1 MLVID
6 NSPSN
11 HQNYLSP
18 QHDDFST
25 EVISLQNSEMTIE
38 SRFQSDLPQQ
48 QTHQPLEQPQ
58 QPQQPQQ
65 HQQLDSPP
73 ILRKK
78 SSTASSI
85 FKLSSHKNNKKQQ
98 QQPPPTS
105 PNSTSRPN
113 LRSLLRIGS
122 FSSGNQ
128 YTHTNNPNLRQTIEK
143 LSTSS
148 NNNNTFIEF
157 DDEDN
162 IIDQN
167 SNQSQSQRHQEQIP
181 MENQELEDGEDD
193 EEVAYLSDSES
204 DLNFDPRAEESND
217 DYKTGGYHPVCKGEI
232 YYSRKLP
239 NREYI
244 ILRKLGWGHFSTV
257 WLAKSRYNNT
267 LADLEPSINPDTN
280 DYYVA
285 LKFVKSNKNYMEAA
299 RDEIKIMDILE
310 NPLVNNDHVSDDDKS
325 VFQNDPKSHPGY
337 NHVMQLKDDFEISG
351 PNGVHIC
358 MVFEILGENVLNLIY
373 KYKRF
378 YRSVT
383 TEIKRKESED
393 ENSLPIQPPPPT
405 KFSKWDSKNW
415 KKSTKSMLSLGL
427 SSNNNSSTST
437 NKKETTTT
445 TTTNTTSPNHHTSST
460 SSASSSSTSP
470 VEFTTEHE
478 DQGSATSVDSW
489 EDTLDKKLKSM
500 NCQSLVKLMESSKSF
515 GGIPLVMVKQIAKQ
529 LLLALDYMHHAGI
542 IHTDLKPENILI
554 DIKDINKIIKNIED
568 EKISKF
574 RANSMSRRGSLFRR
588 NSSKQQL
595 NSCSCNHIR
604 TLSST
609 SNSSQSSFYYR
620 KSKNSIASKYESPIR
635 CSKPLSSSMS
645 SETLFKDVNFESS
658 ASSTSSTTPRKTSI
672 SKAISPRNFS
682 FFDTSNKKDLH
693 IAEEPEQPQN
703 FDENDCISIKIADL
717 GNATF
722 VDHHFTDNIQTRQ
735 YRSPEVILRSKW
747 DESVDIWSI
756 GCILFE
762 LITSDYLFSP
772 ADGRTYS
779 KDDDHIAQIIELVGP
794 SAVEDMK
801 LLKRNLSMKI
811 KNLNFWGLKEVL
823 VQKYHV
829 EESEAELISS
839 FLMPM
844 LKVNPCER
852 ESPENLLKHPWL
864 N

>member
-1 MLVID
+1 
-6 NSPSN
+6 
-11 HQNYLSP
+11 
-18 QHDDFST
+18 
-25 EVISLQNSEMTIE
+25 MTIE

-167 SNQSQSQRHQEQIP
+167 SNQK
-181 MENQELEDGEDD
+181 
-193 EEVAYLSDSES
+193 S

-445 TTTNTTSPNHHTSST
+445 TTTNT
-460 SSASSSSTSP
+460 ASSSSTSP

-658 ASSTSSTTPRKTSI
+658 ASSTSSTTPH
-672 SKAISPRNFS
+672 
-682 FFDTSNKKDLH
+682 TSNKKDLH